1 MKSSL
6 CLALLTAA
14 LTITA
19 SGAPAPGAPG
29 KLVVTVTNDL
39 AAARPAETIAVPF
52 AQIRS
57 LLDPAH
63 ANPAQYWNT
72 TRNIPLVRF
81 DNLLVK
87 DAAGHV
93 IPSQVTNLDTKG
105 GRNYEYDDLLF
116 QHDFAAGEKTATF
129 TIEAVEGQVPPYPAK
144 VYGRFVPD
152 RLDDFAWENDLIAH
166 RIYGPALE
174 LPSAGPDRMPV
185 GGSGIDVWNKRF
197 PYFVIDR
204 WYGKDHNAL
213 HAETGEGLDMYETG
227 QARGEGGLG
236 IWDGQALHVS
246 RNFRTWKVLA
256 NGPLRLVFELGYEP
270 WDAGNGVQISEV
282 KRFTMDAGHYLDQ
295 VQSTFTF
302 TGADELTV
310 GIGLTMHSNRGETT
324 SITPTT
330 DEKNFWE
337 TLWEVYPANGETGVG
352 VLLAPNS
359 TFAGFAQSQANLPAS
374 PGLRPDKLI
383 LAKVKSG
390 VPLVYYSGAAWNQ
403 LGPVTTNDQWTAYV
417 GGWAQRLRSPVKV
430 DVALA
435 GAK

>member
-1 MKSSL
+1 MKTRL
-6 CLALLTAA
+6 PLVLALLAVAGLAHGAAAPTAA
-14 LTITA
+14 
-19 SGAPAPGAPG
+19 GH
-29 KLVVTVTNDL
+29 LVVTVTNDL
-39 AAARPAETIAVPF
+39 PIARPAETITIPF
-52 AQIRS
+52 AQIRA

-63 ANPAQYWNT
+63 ANPAQYWNS
-72 TRNIPLVRF
+72 TRNVPLVRF

-93 IPSQVTNLDTKG
+93 VPSQVTNLDTKG
-105 GRNYEYDDLLF
+105 GRNYEYNDLIF
-116 QHDFAAGEKTATF
+116 QHDFAAGEKSATF
-129 TIEAVEGQVPPYPAK
+129 TIEAVETQVPPYPAK
-144 VYGRFVPD
+144 VFGRFVPD

-166 RIYGPALE
+166 RIYGPGLE

-185 GGSGIDVWNKRF
+185 GGSGIDVWGKRF

-213 HAETGEGLDMYETG
+213 HTETGEGLDLYETG
-227 QARGEGGLG
+227 QARGDGGVG
-236 IWDGQALHVS
+236 VWDGQALHVS
-246 RNFRTWKVLA
+246 RDFRTWKVLA

-270 WDAGNGVQISEV
+270 WDAGNGVQIAET

-295 VQSTFTF
+295 VESTFTI

-324 SITPTT
+324 SIVPTT

-337 TLWEVYPANGETGVG
+337 SLWEVYPANGETGVG
-352 VLLAPNS
+352 VLLAPDAN
-359 TFAGFAQSQANLPAS
+359 FAGFAQSQTNLPAS
-374 PGLRPDKLI
+374 SGLRPDKLI

-403 LGPVTTNDQWTAYV
+403 LGPVTSNAQWTTYMAD
-417 GGWAQRLRSPVKV
+417 WAQRVRSPVKV
-430 DVALA
+430 NVALE